1 MLILHS
7 HIFKIFIICII
18 IMKVIYEFKNE
29 NYELLFNEQNID
41 KNIIE
46 VIDQNCDKCKYNE
59 LDLNKEINVDLLN
72 FQQYNLLNRREKK
85 KENTEES
92 EVNDGITKNISDEN
106 SHKEFLLKCKQYF
119 EENGYIVKNGDLY
132 GAEYVLYLTD
142 KKYTHSI
149 YIVYFIKE
157 NDILRDLI
165 KILRISHSIKKN
177 VILILERKTE
187 NFDLHNNIVY
197 VKLYSYK

>member
-1 MLILHS
+1 
-7 HIFKIFIICII
+7 
-18 IMKVIYEFKNE
+18 MKVIYEFKNE
-29 NYELLFNEQNID
+29 NYQLLFSEQNID

-59 LDLNKEINVDLLN
+59 LDLYKEINIDLLN
-72 FQQYNLLNRREKK
+72 FQQYNLLNIKKKKK
-85 KENTEES
+85 KENTEENDAEKES
-92 EVNDGITKNISDEN
+92 EINGSITKNLSNDN
-106 SHKEFLLKCKQYF
+106 NYKEFLLKYKQYF

-177 VILILERKTE
+177 VILILERKTDI
-187 NFDLHNNIVY
+187 FDLHNNIVY
-197 VKLYSYK
+197 IKLYSYK

>member
-1 MLILHS
+1 
-7 HIFKIFIICII
+7 
-18 IMKVIYEFKNE
+18 MKVIYEFKNE
-29 NYELLFNEQNID
+29 NYELFFSEQNID

-46 VIDQNCDKCKYNE
+46 MIDQNCNKCKHYE
-59 LDLNKEINVDLLN
+59 LEFSKEINVDLLN
-72 FQQYNLLNRREKK
+72 FQQYNLLNTKK
-85 KENTEES
+85 KKKNKNKEENDAEKES
-92 EVNDGITKNISDEN
+92 EINGSIANKLSDKNN
-106 SHKEFLLKCKQYF
+106 YKEFLLKCKQYF

-132 GAEYVLYLTD
+132 GGEYLLYLTD
-142 KKYTHSI
+142 KKYTHSM

-177 VILILERKTE
+177 VILILERKTDSF
-187 NFDLHNNIVY
+187 NLHNNIVY

>member
-1 MLILHS
+1 
-7 HIFKIFIICII
+7 
-18 IMKVIYEFKNE
+18 MKVIYEFKNE
-29 NYELLFNEQNID
+29 NYQLLFSEQNID

-59 LDLNKEINVDLLN
+59 LGLNKEINVDLLN
-72 FQQYNLLNRREKK
+72 FQQYNLLNIKKKKK
-85 KENTEES
+85 KENTEENDAEKES
-92 EVNDGITKNISDEN
+92 EINGSITKNLSNDN
-106 SHKEFLLKCKQYF
+106 NYKEILLKCKQHF

-177 VILILERKTE
+177 VILILERKTDI
-187 NFDLHNNIVY
+187 FDLHNNIVY
-197 VKLYSYK
+197 IKLYSYK

>member
-1 MLILHS
+1 
-7 HIFKIFIICII
+7 
-18 IMKVIYEFKNE
+18 MKVIYEFKNE
-29 NYELLFNEQNID
+29 NYELFFSEQNVD

-46 VIDQNCDKCKYNE
+46 MIDQNCNKCKYHE
-59 LDLNKEINVDLLN
+59 VECSKEINVDLLN
-72 FQQYNLLNRREKK
+72 FQQYNVLNTKK
-85 KENTEES
+85 KKKKNKNKEENDTGKENKINGS
-92 EVNDGITKNISDEN
+92 ITNKVSDEN
-106 SHKEFLLKCKQYF
+106 NYTEFLLKCKQYF
-119 EENGYIVKNGDLY
+119 EENGYIVKNDNLY
-132 GAEYVLYLTD
+132 GAEYLLYLTD

-177 VILILERKTE
+177 VILILERKT
-187 NFDLHNNIVY
+187 NSFNLHNNIVY

>member
-1 MLILHS
+1 
-7 HIFKIFIICII
+7 
-18 IMKVIYEFKNE
+18 MKVIYEFKNE
-29 NYELLFNEQNID
+29 NYELLFSEQNID

-46 VIDQNCDKCKYNE
+46 VIDKNCDKCKYNE

-72 FQQYNLLNRREKK
+72 FQQYNLLNGKKKKK
-85 KENTEES
+85 KENTEE
-92 EVNDGITKNISDEN
+92 NDAEKETKINGSITKNLSDDN
-106 SHKEFLLKCKQYF
+106 NYKEILLKCKQYF
-119 EENGYIVKNGDLY
+119 EENGYIVDNGNLY

-177 VILILERKTE
+177 VILILERKTDI
-187 NFDLHNNIVY
+187 FDLHNNIVY

>member
-1 MLILHS
+1 
-7 HIFKIFIICII
+7 
-18 IMKVIYEFKNE
+18 MKVIYEFKNE
-29 NYELLFNEQNID
+29 NYQLLFSEQNID

-59 LDLNKEINVDLLN
+59 LDLYKEINIDLLN
-72 FQQYNLLNRREKK
+72 FQQYNLLNIKKKKK
-85 KENTEES
+85 KENIEENDAEKES
-92 EVNDGITKNISDEN
+92 EINGSITKNLSNDN
-106 SHKEFLLKCKQYF
+106 NYKEFLLKYKQYF

-177 VILILERKTE
+177 VILILERKTDI
-187 NFDLHNNIVY
+187 FDLHNNIVY
-197 VKLYSYK
+197 IKLYSYK

>member
-1 MLILHS
+1 
-7 HIFKIFIICII
+7 
-18 IMKVIYEFKNE
+18 MKVIYEFKNE
-29 NYELLFNEQNID
+29 NYQLLFSEQNID

-59 LDLNKEINVDLLN
+59 LDLNKEVNIDLLN
-72 FQQYNLLNRREKK
+72 FQQYNLLNTKKKKK

-92 EVNDGITKNISDEN
+92 NAENESEINGSITKNLSDDN
-106 SHKEFLLKCKQYF
+106 NYKEFLLKYKQYF

-177 VILILERKTE
+177 IILILERKTDI
-187 NFDLHNNIVY
+187 FDLHNNIVY